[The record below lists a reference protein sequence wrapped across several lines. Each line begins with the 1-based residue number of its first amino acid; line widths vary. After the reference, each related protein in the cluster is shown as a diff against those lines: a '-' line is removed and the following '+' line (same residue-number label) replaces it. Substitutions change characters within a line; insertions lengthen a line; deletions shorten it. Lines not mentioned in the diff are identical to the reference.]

1 MATSPTLLDSA
12 QQEVSVRM
20 QRRARNGLSTY
31 SNYLM
36 NAEPSDPQYNAKI
49 QAARNMGANPDTTV
63 SSLLFWLSGDAEVK
77 TQGDNI
83 SDQTLQ
89 SVVEKTL
96 QKLYPLG

>member
-12 QQEVSVRM
+12 QLEVSVRM
-20 QRRARNGLSTY
+20 RQRARNALLTY
-31 SNYLM
+31 SHSLM

-49 QAARNMGANPDTTV
+49 QAARNMGVNRDMTI

-96 QKLYPLG
+96 QKLYRLG